1 MRVIECGGHG
11 SDDGAHVL
19 YRHPGRVA
27 VFDQLCG
34 VGAVDVVHGDPELTI
49 ELAAIM
55 HRDDVRVP
63 QRGGQVGFA
72 LKPLTEVAVRCYRFG
87 EDFQSI
93 VAWQPG
99 MLSEIDLGHPARTQR
114 PQDGVPVK
122 GHPNR

>member
-1 MRVIECGGHG
+1 VRVIECGGHG
-11 SDDGAHVL
+11 SDNGAHVP
-19 YRHPGRVA
+19 YGHPGRVA
-27 VFDQLCG
+27 VFDQLRG

-63 QRGGQVGFA
+63 QRSGQVGFA
-72 LKPLTEVAVRCYRFG
+72 LKPLTKVAVRCYRFG

-93 VAWQPG
+93 LARQPG
-99 MLSEIDLGHPARTQR
+99 MPSKVDLGHPAGTQR
-114 PQDGVPVK
+114 PHDGVPVK